1 MKIKSIALCLCF
13 VLLQG
18 CGSLGGMMSTGSSWK
33 TVSEVHSGIDLIS
46 QASTGKSTTDHF
58 LSDINNKDCK
68 VLRTLKAQPICKEQA
83 QYDF

>member
-1 MKIKSIALCLCF
+1 MTLCLFF

-18 CGSLGGMMSTGSSWK
+18 CGSLGGMLSTGSSWK
-33 TVSEVHSGIDLIS
+33 TASEIHSGIDLLS

-58 LSDINNKDCK
+58 LSNVNDKDCK
-68 VLRTLKAQPICKEQA
+68 VLRTLKAQPICREQA

>member
-1 MKIKSIALCLCF
+1 MKIRFMTLCLFF

-18 CGSLGGMMSTGSSWK
+18 CGSLGGMLSTGSSWK
-33 TVSEVHSGIDLIS
+33 TASEIHSGIDLLS

-58 LSDINNKDCK
+58 LSNVNDKDCK
-68 VLRTLKAQPICKEQA
+68 VLRTLKAQPICREQA